1 MEELEEIQSS
11 FEKEKFIPE
20 TKVDKR
26 KISFSR
32 LKRRVLR
39 HVWMIRGSVIF
50 FVILVLFLALLL
62 IKSLVIKSGA
72 DYYLGLARDFVFTP
86 RDKIKIF
93 DGRTNI
99 LVLGKGDVGHE
110 APDLT
115 DTMILVSVDH
125 QSHKVNLISLPRD
138 IWITTLRTKLNST
151 YYWGNKKQPPAQ
163 RASGLEGSGG
173 MILAKSSVEEIVG
186 QPVHYALV
194 LDFSGFKKIIDVL
207 GGVEVDVERSF
218 SDEKYPIPGREDDL
232 CNGDPEFKCRYETLN
247 FVQGKQFMDGET
259 ALKFVRS
266 RNAIGDQGTDFA
278 RQVRQQKVITAIKD
292 KLLSKEILL
301 SPKKLTKLKEALLE
315 STQTD
320 ITPSATAILTRRSIQ
335 ARDNVY
341 SFILP
346 EDLLLNPPKSPRY
359 DNLYVFVP
367 KDDNWDKV
375 HKWIE
380 CVFENGEC
388 KLDTNDTN

>member
-301 SPKKLTKLKEALLE
+301 SPKKLTKL
-315 STQTD
+315 
-320 ITPSATAILTRRSIQ
+320 
-335 ARDNVY
+335 
-341 SFILP
+341 F
-346 EDLLLNPPKSPRY
+346 NPA
-359 DNLYVFVP
+359 
-367 KDDNWDKV
+367 
-375 HKWIE
+375 
-380 CVFENGEC
+380 
-388 KLDTNDTN
+388 